1 MNTPIIGVVPQFGAT
16 FPYSMFKGLR
26 ISPKR
31 VFNAIIVNKRV
42 NLVKKKRIELFM
54 NLDTAFVAFGIASFA
69 IGLTLLTI
77 YSSFGPGSENL
88 IDPFEEDD
96 D

>member
-1 MNTPIIGVVPQFGAT
+1 
-16 FPYSMFKGLR
+16 
-26 ISPKR
+26 
-31 VFNAIIVNKRV
+31 
-42 NLVKKKRIELFM
+42 M
-54 NLDTAFVAFGIASFA
+54 NLDTTLLSFGITSLVVG
-69 IGLTLLTI
+69 ITILTI

>member
-1 MNTPIIGVVPQFGAT
+1 MNF
-16 FPYSMFKGLR
+16 
-26 ISPKR
+26 
-31 VFNAIIVNKRV
+31 
-42 NLVKKKRIELFM
+42 
-54 NLDTAFVAFGIASFA
+54 DTLLIAFGITSLA

-77 YSSFGPGSENL
+77 YSSFGPGSEKL

>member
-1 MNTPIIGVVPQFGAT
+1 MKQ
-16 FPYSMFKGLR
+16 KK
-26 ISPKR
+26 IS
-31 VFNAIIVNKRV
+31 
-42 NLVKKKRIELFM
+42 M
-54 NLDTAFVAFGIASFA
+54 NLDTVVISFGISSLV
-69 IGLTLLTI
+69 IGITILTL

>member
-1 MNTPIIGVVPQFGAT
+1 
-16 FPYSMFKGLR
+16 
-26 ISPKR
+26 
-31 VFNAIIVNKRV
+31 
-42 NLVKKKRIELFM
+42 M
-54 NLDTAFVAFGIASFA
+54 NLDTTIIAFGIASLT
-69 IGLTLLTI
+69 ICVTLLTV

>member
-1 MNTPIIGVVPQFGAT
+1 MI
-16 FPYSMFKGLR
+16 L
-26 ISPKR
+26 
-31 VFNAIIVNKRV
+31 
-42 NLVKKKRIELFM
+42 E
-54 NLDTAFVAFGIASFA
+54 TALIAFGIASLT
-69 IGLTLLTI
+69 IGVTVLTI

>member
-1 MNTPIIGVVPQFGAT
+1 
-16 FPYSMFKGLR
+16 
-26 ISPKR
+26 
-31 VFNAIIVNKRV
+31 
-42 NLVKKKRIELFM
+42 M
-54 NLDTAFVAFGIASFA
+54 NLDTTLLSFGISSLV
-69 IGLTLLTI
+69 IGVTVLTL

>member
-1 MNTPIIGVVPQFGAT
+1 MNF
-16 FPYSMFKGLR
+16 
-26 ISPKR
+26 
-31 VFNAIIVNKRV
+31 
-42 NLVKKKRIELFM
+42 
-54 NLDTAFVAFGIASFA
+54 DTVLIAFGITSLA

-77 YSSFGPGSENL
+77 YSSFGPGSEKL